1 MYAIRCFPWN
11 DRFTWLILREYPS
24 LNNDSLS
31 ISHSSKW
38 KWYFMKKRP
47 ILLTMQK
54 ITQVLCL
61 EIINVLWCASE
72 FLYIYFSFH
81 SKKCYSLSH
90 VLLFATPWTVACQA
104 PLFMEFSRQ
113 VYWSG
118 LPFSSPGDRPNAGIE
133 PGSPTSQAD
142 SLPSEPPGK
151 PISQQRIIKR
161 WIIKG

>member
-1 MYAIRCFPWN
+1 MYAIHCFPWN
-11 DRFTWLILREYPS
+11 DRFTWLILREYSS

-72 FLYIYFSFH
+72 FL
-81 SKKCYSLSH
+81 L
-90 VLLFATPWTVACQA
+90 
-104 PLFMEFSRQ
+104 
-113 VYWSG
+113 
-118 LPFSSPGDRPNAGIE
+118 
-133 PGSPTSQAD
+133 
-142 SLPSEPPGK
+142 
-151 PISQQRIIKR
+151 ISQQKVLVTQPCPALCDPKNCSLPGSSVHGILQASILKWVAILFSRGSSHRRDWTWVSYTAGRFFIIWATREAQNVSIYKTLS
-161 WIIKG
+161 GFS